1 MTVATARLVRDVFAP
16 PTVRAL
22 HSPWPQPA
30 GGACG
35 EEVGGGAIGVIC
47 RRRLAFLAPVFSPL
61 SILYHRGPPW
71 RPRLPAEWDPRG
83 GRPARGGGPGCQPS
97 THDRCRDPLCAP
109 TRHCCRRR
117 GCLPGCLASATVRL
131 LPTVSN
137 RVVAA
142 AGRGPVGPHS
152 PCACTLSPAATAARA
167 CGCVW
172 VGGVAAISATG
183 VPGSSRRTTV
193 SSDRWRRQA
202 GRCIWP
208 PRFST
213 PPPNPPA
220 CAAAGQPLASCLHD
234 CRGR

>member
-1 MTVATARLVRDVFAP
+1 MGPPWGKAGQGRWPRLPTEHARPLQG
-16 PTVRAL
+16 PTVRT
-22 HSPWPQPA
+22 H
-30 GGACG
+30 
-35 EEVGGGAIGVIC
+35 
-47 RRRLAFLAPVFSPL
+47 
-61 SILYHRGPPW
+61 
-71 RPRLPAEWDPRG
+71 
-83 GRPARGGGPGCQPS
+83 PARGAGGGRRGRRRRVPP
-97 THDRCRDPLCAP
+97 HCRR
-109 TRHCCRRR
+109 RHCCRRR